1 MTVNNPQVLLP
12 YCLAMLLLCW
22 AKPSLANSVGISYG
36 QQDYQVSL
44 PTNSN
49 VSLKP
54 VGSAVSLTLDLG
66 TDWLVDFD
74 YQQWAD
80 EQSVNNQFDL
90 TLDIKTFGSGLTYFL
105 NDWSFSTSYSRSEID
120 TDYSGKRRVANS
132 LTENITASSIGG
144 SVAYGQAID
153 NWFYSALFSGL
164 YSSWDF
170 DKLEVINNLSG
181 SGSNSDSGSG
191 SDNVSILIR
200 EEKSAGNSTSLS
212 ASISLAH
219 FWPITA
225 HRGILLGGLF
235 SWHYL
240 LAGDAVLISR
250 NGRNFSSVSR
260 NIYDQRA
267 QSNAALNT
275 ISGDDS
281 YGQVSFY
288 VSYDLTSSLSIEFD
302 SSVNVASDY
311 NVRTWSIGLGYLF

>member
-1 MTVNNPQVLLP
+1 MTVNNSQTFLP
-12 YCLAMLLLCW
+12 YCLAMLLLCL

-44 PTNSN
+44 PNST

-80 EQSVNNQFDL
+80 EQSVNNQSDL
-90 TLDIKTFGSGLTYFL
+90 TLDIETFGSSLTYFL

-120 TDYSGKRRVANS
+120 TEYTSTRRVANS
-132 LTENITASSIGG
+132 LTENITAASIGG

-164 YSSWDF
+164 YSRWDF
-170 DKLEVINNLSG
+170 DKLEVINNFSG
-181 SGSNSDSGSG
+181 SGS
-191 SDNVSILIR
+191 SDNIATLQR

-212 ASISLAH
+212 ASLSLAH

-225 HRGILLGGLF
+225 QRGILLGGLF

-240 LAGDAVLISR
+240 LSGDTVLISR

-260 NIYDQRA
+260 NVYEQRTS
-267 QSNAALNT
+267 SNAALNT

-281 YGQVSFY
+281 YGQITFY
-288 VSYDLTSSLSIEFD
+288 VSYDLTSSLSLEFD

-311 NVRTWSIGLGYLF
+311 NVRTWSLGLGYLF

>member
-1 MTVNNPQVLLP
+1 
-12 YCLAMLLLCW
+12 MLLLCW

-212 ASISLAH
+212 ASIVDVRFPQHLNVRELLHQQLELALGVDVLLELLSRVILDPRDGCVEGHVSAGSQVVDVLVLTDGVLPQPRAHLLILAH
-219 FWPITA
+219 TEV
-225 HRGILLGGLF
+225 GE
-235 SWHYL
+235 S
-240 LAGDAVLISR
+240 
-250 NGRNFSSVSR
+250 
-260 NIYDQRA
+260 DQ
-267 QSNAALNT
+267 SCK
-275 ISGDDS
+275 
-281 YGQVSFY
+281 
-288 VSYDLTSSLSIEFD
+288 
-302 SSVNVASDY
+302 
-311 NVRTWSIGLGYLF
+311 